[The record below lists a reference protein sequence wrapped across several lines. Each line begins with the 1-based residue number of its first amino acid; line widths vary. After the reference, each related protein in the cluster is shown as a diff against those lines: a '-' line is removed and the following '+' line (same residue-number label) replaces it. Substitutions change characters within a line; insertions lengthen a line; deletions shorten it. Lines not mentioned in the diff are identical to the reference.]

1 MISLCISETFLLL
14 FRKLRN
20 LNLKTVID
28 SQTRPL
34 KTVHEGPIENGRI
47 KKKIYNLCIDV
58 SSRISKSSGSIVVA
72 LKIKSKC
79 RCSYSWISEVFI
91 LCTSQCVPS

>member
-1 MISLCISETFLLL
+1 MISLCIRETFLLL

-34 KTVHEGPIENGRI
+34 KTVHEGAIENGRI
-47 KKKIYNLCIDV
+47 KKKIYNLCIDIV
-58 SSRISKSSGSIVVA
+58 SSRISKSSGSIVVS
-72 LKIKSKC
+72 LKVK
-79 RCSYSWISEVFI
+79 
-91 LCTSQCVPS
+91 